1 MFLSEL
7 NTQVAESIR
16 VHHASGH
23 FVRDE
28 AVARLAAL
36 GYDPAVVDEILSWPV
51 TDDQFAQHR
60 TWPKDG
66 AR

>member
-7 NTQVAESIR
+7 NAQTAESIR

-23 FVRDE
+23 FTRDE
-28 AVARLAAL
+28 VS
-36 GYDPAVVDEILSWPV
+36 PASPRSATTRSWSTRSCSWPV

-60 TWPKDG
+60 TWPKG
-66 AR
+66 RVR